1 MELVYRNWD
10 ASELMVDGF
19 GEKLLEELDYT
30 LLLIFQNTLLLCI
43 TVLLHALRDRQEV
56 CLHFV
61 TFPDNLCSIFQRI
74 KQILIDAAV
83 HAVNEDCS
91 EMANDFTRLGFLA
104 SGTDVA
110 PIIPALEAT
119 WQNSFGN

>member
-1 MELVYRNWD
+1 MESVYRNWD

-43 TVLLHALRDRQEV
+43 TVLLHALRDRQEGILVYVV
-56 CLHFV
+56 CR
-61 TFPDNLCSIFQRI
+61 PRI
-74 KQILIDAAV
+74 KQILIDAVV
-83 HAVNEDCS
+83 HAVNKDCS

-104 SGTDVA
+104 SGTDVD
-110 PIIPALEAT
+110 PIIPALEDT